1 MDVRKIGA
9 FISERR
15 KNKDY
20 TQAELAMLLSVSHQ
34 AVSKWERG
42 ESLPDIGM
50 LPGLAKL
57 LETSVDELL
66 NGEQAGY
73 EEEHSNE
80 PPSKG
85 AADEPFISPIPSPAE
100 YPDSSSQPNGKSSEQ
115 KRLTWDHVT
124 GLAPFL
130 SRETLE
136 SMTDQID
143 GDLNISALNA
153 LAPFV
158 GRAALER
165 LADKISDTPI
175 NIGQITG
182 IAPFLGKDLLERL
195 LKQSE
200 VDGID
205 WNALSALAPFIER
218 ATLSQLVLR
227 VMDESPDPWK
237 IVGLAP
243 FLEPTALMNAVERIE
258 PGTMSPEILPGLAPF
273 LPQEQ
278 LNKLVLQF

>member
-15 KNKDY
+15 KNRDY

-57 LETSVDELL
+57 LETTVDELL
-66 NGEQAGY
+66 NGEMAGND
-73 EEEHSNE
+73 EGHADIPGSAVSSGESAA
-80 PPSKG
+80 PPVPLS
-85 AADEPFISPIPSPAE
+85 AE
-100 YPDSSSQPNGKSSEQ
+100 SSDSSSGLNGNSAVRQ
-115 KRLTWDHVT
+115 QLTWDHVIS
-124 GLAPFL
+124 LAPFL
-130 SRETLE
+130 SQEILE
-136 SMTDQID
+136 SMMDQIE
-143 GDLNISALNA
+143 GDPSVSALSA
-153 LAPFV
+153 LAPFA
-158 GRAALER
+158 GRPALER
-165 LADKISDTPI
+165 LAGKMDGPI
-175 NIGQITG
+175 PIRDITG

-195 LKQSE
+195 LMHAVGDSIGW
-200 VDGID
+200 DD
-205 WNALSALAPFIER
+205 LSALAPFVER
-218 ATLSQLVLR
+218 HTLSQLILQV
-227 VMDESPDPWK
+227 SGGAPDPWT

-243 FLEPTALMNAVERIE
+243 FLEPTALLQVIERIE
-258 PGTMSPEILPGLAPF
+258 PGSLSPAVLPGLAPF

>member
-57 LETSVDELL
+57 LETTVDELL
-66 NGEQAGY
+66 NGEQASN
-73 EEEHSNE
+73 EEEHVNVLSSE
-80 PPSKG
+80 FSS
-85 AADEPFISPIPSPAE
+85 DEPVATPEALSTAESPA
-100 YPDSSSQPNGKSSEQ
+100 SSSRLNGNSSEQ
-115 KRLTWDHVT
+115 KRLTWDHVVS
-124 GLAPFL
+124 LAPFL
-130 SRETLE
+130 SQEIVE
-136 SMTDQID
+136 SMVDRIE
-143 GDLNISALNA
+143 GDPNVSALSG

-158 GRAALER
+158 GRSALER
-165 LADKISDTPI
+165 LAGKMDSPI
-175 NIGQITG
+175 HIGHLTG
-182 IAPFLGKDLLERL
+182 LAPFLGKDLLERL
-195 LKQSE
+195 LMRAEEDSIGW
-200 VDGID
+200 DD
-205 WNALSALAPFIER
+205 LTALAPFVER
-218 ATLSQLVLR
+218 HTLSQLIPQV
-227 VMDESPDPWK
+227 VDEAPDPWI

-243 FLEPTALMNAVERIE
+243 FLEPDALLHAIERIE
-258 PGTMSPEILPGLAPF
+258 PGAMSPEVLPGLAPF

-278 LNKLVLQF
+278 LNKLVLHL